1 MQKQSLHEMSEKCS
15 QSTFKKLCSVHVCV
29 LIYIHIYLR
38 LIMKRNRGAAN
49 LPLRLVLFFKTLSG
63 VKQKNKVRDG
73 DGEYRG
79 GEREGGRK
87 I

>member
-1 MQKQSLHEMSEKCS
+1 
-15 QSTFKKLCSVHVCV
+15 
-29 LIYIHIYLR
+29 
-38 LIMKRNRGAAN
+38 MKRNRGAAN
-49 LPLRLVLFFKTLSG
+49 LPLRLALFFKTLSR

-73 DGEYRG
+73 GSEYRG